1 MTFTNSQEVSTMA
14 TPEKKIKD
22 KAKKILTELGAYF
35 FMPATGGY
43 GASGVPDIIACW
55 KGTFYGIECKANG
68 NKPTAL
74 QMKHLTDIHFAGG
87 ISIVVD
93 ETNIDDLN
101 SIIRKAKNEYRDRRK
116 GSRGKSHE

>member
-1 MTFTNSQEVSTMA
+1 L
-14 TPEKKIKD
+14 TPEKKVKTKVKRVLD
-22 KAKKILTELGAYF
+22 FMKAYH

-55 KGTFYGIECKANG
+55 KGMFFGIECKANG

-74 QMKHLTDIHFAGG
+74 QIKHLTDIHYAGG

-93 ETNIDDLN
+93 ENNIDDLEE
-101 SIIRKAKNEYRDRRK
+101 IMRKAKNEYRDKRIK
-116 GSRGKSHE
+116 

>member
-1 MTFTNSQEVSTMA
+1 M
-14 TPEKKIKD
+14 TPEKKIKN
-22 KAKKILTELGAYF
+22 KVKKVLDNLSCYY

-55 KGTFYGIECKANG
+55 RGIFYGIECKANG
-68 NKPTAL
+68 NKPTSL

-93 ETNIDDLN
+93 ETNIDDLEN
-101 SIIRKAKNEYRDRRK
+101 IMRKAKNEYSDKRRK
-116 GSRGKSHE
+116 